1 MNMVKVKMVKV
12 KMMMV
17 NMVMVSQGPG
27 EQHGEHGDNEHG
39 GETDD
44 WPRNDE
50 YDGQLKF
57 EMKIGLFIICTLSTL
72 GESRLQRATSM
83 NILGIAHNPPSSH

>member
-17 NMVMVSQGPG
+17 NMVMVSQAPG

-39 GETDD
+39 AETDD
-44 WPRNDE
+44 GPRNDE
-50 YDGQLKF
+50 YDDQLKL
-57 EMKIGLFIICTLSTL
+57 KPHSLRWKVVYL
-72 GESRLQRATSM
+72 
-83 NILGIAHNPPSSH
+83 